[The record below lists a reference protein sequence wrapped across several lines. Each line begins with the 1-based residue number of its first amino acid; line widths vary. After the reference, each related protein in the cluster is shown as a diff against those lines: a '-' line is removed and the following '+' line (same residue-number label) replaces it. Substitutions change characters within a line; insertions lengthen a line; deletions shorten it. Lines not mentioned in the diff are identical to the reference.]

1 MGIVLDKYQNLVT
14 ENSFSKEDQS
24 CVKQNTSKEI
34 DDVLENNNCSK
45 KNFLANFLE
54 KAKQEFEAID
64 FNNWFI
70 NLKIYC
76 LSANE
81 VIFLAPSKFS
91 RDWIK
96 REFLENLY
104 SKSKQDKTI
113 NKIVKSLNPAIKNV
127 AIIHIPDQQKSESK
141 EGDNKIDAK
150 ITNLSKYD
158 NVFSFGSDL
167 NNKFT
172 FENFI
177 IGRFNR
183 LAYSMARIAAG
194 FKEEQ
199 LSLFGEAIPLYL
211 HGAVGMGKTHL
222 AQAIAW
228 HIKESD
234 KSKKVVY
241 LSAEKFM
248 YHFVKSIRSNEI
260 MDFKDQF
267 RSIDVLIIDDIQ
279 FIAGKEGTQAEFMQS
294 FNNLVESN
302 KQVVLV
308 CDRPPTELEA
318 IDEKLKSRIS
328 GGMVVNLK
336 TPDYQDRLAI
346 LKSKSQLYGQEIN
359 DKILEYLAAK
369 ITTNVRDLDGA
380 LRKLLANK
388 IFTDEEIT
396 LESAK
401 TLLVDYFKS
410 SSNLAVNI
418 AKIQKLTAAYFEIKI
433 SDLTSSSRLRNIA
446 RPRQIAMYLAKNL
459 TNETLPKIGLEFG
472 GKNHA
477 TVIHAIKTIGNLMV
491 EDSKLAKD
499 IRILEDRIKN

>member
-1 MGIVLDKYQNLVT
+1 MNTIFNSYQNPIAENELVT
-14 ENSFSKEDQS
+14 ELQLKKD
-24 CVKQNTSKEI
+24 KQNDQEDTA
-34 DDVLENNNCSK
+34 
-45 KNFLANFLE
+45 KNFESGHQYFLADFLE
-54 KAKQEFEAID
+54 KSRKEFGEEN

-70 NLKIYC
+70 NLEIYS

-81 VIFLAPSKFS
+81 VVFAAPSKFS

-96 REFLENLY
+96 REFLDNRHLK
-104 SKSKQDKTI
+104 SKSSKSI
-113 NKIVKSLNPAIKNV
+113 NKIIAALNPGIKNIAV
-127 AIIHIPDQQKSESK
+127 IHIEKTQNEPDNRP
-141 EGDNKIDAK
+141 DPK

-158 NVFSFGSDL
+158 NVFAFGSEL

-172 FENFI
+172 FKNFI
-177 IGRFNR
+177 IGKFNR
-183 LAYSMARIAAG
+183 LSYSMARIAAG

-199 LSLFGEAIPLYL
+199 LSLFGQAIPLYL

-228 HIKESD
+228 HIKETD

-260 MDFKDQF
+260 MDFKEQF

-308 CDRPPTELEA
+308 CDRAPSELEA

-336 TPDYQDRLAI
+336 APDYQDRLAI
-346 LKSKSQLYGQEIN
+346 LKSKSQIYGQEIN
-359 DKILEYLAAK
+359 NKIIEYLATK
-369 ITTNVRDLDGA
+369 ITSNVRDLDGA
-380 LRKLLANK
+380 MRKLLANK

-396 LESAK
+396 LESTK

-477 TVIHAIKTIGNLMV
+477 TVIHAVKTINDLMV
-491 EDSKLAKD
+491 KDAKLAKD
-499 IRILEDRIKN
+499 VKLLEERIRD

>member
-1 MGIVLDKYQNLVT
+1 MVT
-14 ENSFSKEDQS
+14 NP
-24 CVKQNTSKEI
+24 
-34 DDVLENNNCSK
+34 NNNQILIAETDLSLK
-45 KNFLANFLE
+45 HKTQDLLKEENINVDKNGFLADFLT
-54 KAKQEFEAID
+54 KAKQEFDEQD
-64 FNNWFI
+64 FNNWFKS
-70 NLKIYC
+70 LEIYF

-81 VIFLAPSKFS
+81 VVFSAPSKFN
-91 RDWIK
+91 RDWII
-96 REFLENLY
+96 REFLMDRY
-104 SKSKQDKTI
+104 SRSKNTKTI
-113 NKIVKSLNPAIKNV
+113 NKIIETINPGIKNITV
-127 AIIHIPDQQKSESK
+127 IHIAKNPKTENLPTS
-141 EGDNKIDAK
+141 NHNLK

-158 NVFSFGSDL
+158 NVFAFGSEL

-177 IGRFNR
+177 VGKFNR
-183 LAYSMARIAAG
+183 LACSMARIAAG

-199 LSLFGEAIPLYL
+199 LSLFGQSIPLYI

-260 MDFKDQF
+260 MDFKEQF
-267 RSIDVLIIDDIQ
+267 RLIDVLIIDDIQ

-294 FNNLVESN
+294 FNNLVENN

-308 CDRPPTELEA
+308 CDRAPGDLEA

-328 GGMVVNLK
+328 GGMVVNIK
-336 TPDYQDRLAI
+336 APDYQDRLAI
-346 LKSKSQLYGQEIN
+346 LKSKLQLYGHEIN
-359 DKILEYLAAK
+359 EKIIEYLAAK

-388 IFTDEEIT
+388 IFTDEPIT
-396 LESAK
+396 LEGAK

-418 AKIQKLTAAYFEIKI
+418 AKIQKLTASYFEIKI
-433 SDLTSSSRLRNIA
+433 SDLTSNSRLRNIA

-459 TNETLPKIGLEFG
+459 TDETLPKIGLEFG

-477 TVIHAIKTIGNLMV
+477 TAIHAIKTISSLMV
-491 EDSKLAKD
+491 SDHKLAGD
-499 IRILEDRIKN
+499 IRILEEKIRE